1 MANLATS
8 LLDFI
13 LDLLGDPETAA
24 DFQADPQATLAA
36 AGLADV
42 CPADVQNVRMVLE
55 DSAPLGVGPTGLAH
69 VAPVGA
75 VAPATVTAVAP
86 VAATTTQV
94 SPATAPAEAD
104 SDSGPDAGSVVEQ
117 LRYIQQTFTFDAS
130 TNIDARDSVWAG
142 KDVYQLFGDDS
153 VMAAGG
159 SVAAGGDVE
168 DVTVD
173 HSIEDA
179 YNIDGSFNPANSGN
193 TVEGDGNAVGR
204 GNDVENT
211 DNSIEVDDSTGT
223 TIGDDNDSGDAVS
236 GVGNVVG
243 NDVDLDVDTT
253 TTTTT
258 STNTVEDSYDDESV
272 EVDLDGS
279 FNETDSSTNTDLD
292 LDVELDDVT
301 VGNDN
306 IGGAAS
312 LDASTTVEDSG
323 NTEVSD
329 FLNGNVVA
337 VDDAIAAADNEV
349 DA

>member
-13 LDLLGDPETAA
+13 LDLLRDPDTAA
-24 DFQADPQATLAA
+24 DFQADPQGTLAA

-55 DSAPLGVGPTGLAH
+55 DTAPLGVGPTGLAH
-69 VAPVGA
+69 VAPVAPTVAA
-75 VAPATVTAVAP
+75 VTP

-94 SPATAPAEAD
+94 SPVTAPADAD
-104 SDSGPDAGSVVEQ
+104 SGSVVEQ

-159 SVAAGGDVE
+159 SVAAGDDVE
-168 DVTVD
+168 DVSVD
-173 HSIEDA
+173 HSTNIEDSF
-179 YNIDGSFNPANSGN
+179 NIDDSFNPENSGN
-193 TVEGDGNAVGR
+193 TVEGDGNAFGR
-204 GNDVENT
+204 DNDV
-211 DNSIEVDDSTGT
+211 DNIDRSIEVEDSTGVNV
-223 TIGDDNDSGDAVS
+223 GDDNDSGDAVS

-253 TTTTT
+253 TNT
-258 STNTVEDSYDDESV
+258 STVEDSYNDESL
-272 EVDLDGS
+272 DLDVTGS
-279 FNETDSSTNTDLD
+279 FNESDSSTNTDLD
-292 LDVELDDVT
+292 LDVEVDDVT
-301 VGNDN
+301 VGDGNV
-306 IGGAAS
+306 GGDAS
-312 LDASTTVEDSG
+312 LDASTNVEDSG

-349 DA
+349 DL

>member
-13 LDLLGDPETAA
+13 LDLLRDPDTAA
-24 DFQADPQATLAA
+24 DFQADPQGTLAA

-55 DSAPLGVGPTGLAH
+55 DTAPLGVGPTGLAH
-69 VAPVGA
+69 VAPVAPTVAA
-75 VAPATVTAVAP
+75 VTP

-94 SPATAPAEAD
+94 SPVTAPADAD
-104 SDSGPDAGSVVEQ
+104 SGSVVEQ

-159 SVAAGGDVE
+159 SVAAGDDVE
-168 DVTVD
+168 DVSVD
-173 HSIEDA
+173 HSTNIEDSF
-179 YNIDGSFNPANSGN
+179 NIDDSFNPENSGN

-211 DNSIEVDDSTGT
+211 DNSIEVEDSTGVNV
-223 TIGDDNDSGDAVS
+223 GDDNVGGD
-236 GVGNVVG
+236 
-243 NDVDLDVDTT
+243 
-253 TTTTT
+253 
-258 STNTVEDSYDDESV
+258 
-272 EVDLDGS
+272 
-279 FNETDSSTNTDLD
+279 
-292 LDVELDDVT
+292 
-301 VGNDN
+301 
-306 IGGAAS
+306 AS
-312 LDASTTVEDSG
+312 LDASTNVEDSG

-349 DA
+349 DL